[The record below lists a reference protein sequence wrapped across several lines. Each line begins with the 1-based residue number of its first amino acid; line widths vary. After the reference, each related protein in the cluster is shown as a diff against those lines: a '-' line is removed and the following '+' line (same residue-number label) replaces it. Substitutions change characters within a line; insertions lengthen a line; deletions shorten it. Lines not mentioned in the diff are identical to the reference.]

1 MLLIFPNE
9 HGSMKS
15 AKSVNDIMAIEILSL
30 GMRKINSNRIL
41 DMLDTIFIWQL
52 YPSLKLMLPATKPLP
67 SK

>member
-1 MLLIFPNE
+1 
-9 HGSMKS
+9 MKS

-41 DMLDTIFIWQL
+41 DMLDTIFIWQP
-52 YPSLKLMLPATKPLP
+52 YSSLKLMLPATKPLALP